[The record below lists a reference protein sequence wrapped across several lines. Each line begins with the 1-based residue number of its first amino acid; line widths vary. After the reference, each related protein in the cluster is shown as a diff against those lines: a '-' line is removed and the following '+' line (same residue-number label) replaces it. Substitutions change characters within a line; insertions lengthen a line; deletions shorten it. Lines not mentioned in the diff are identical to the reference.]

1 MWIHSSHNLA
11 CKLDNVLNMSK
22 MTAVTDIWNHCY
34 ASLNADGYTT
44 IYVKYLIIIVKT
56 TLQGSS
62 EMHISVYNGSRSSLC
77 FCVRL
82 ASMSCSAK
90 SVKRLASGQ
99 HCVKGPLKMLMV
111 HIQGLIKFCPL
122 SLYVSVT
129 NTLQEQPNISA
140 ILLLSF

>member
-1 MWIHSSHNLA
+1 
-11 CKLDNVLNMSK
+11 MSK

-34 ASLNADGYTT
+34 ASLNADGYT

-56 TLQGSS
+56 THQGSS
-62 EMHISVYNGSRSSLC
+62 ETHISVYNGSRSSLRI
-77 FCVRL
+77 CVHL
-82 ASMSCSAK
+82 ANMSCSAK